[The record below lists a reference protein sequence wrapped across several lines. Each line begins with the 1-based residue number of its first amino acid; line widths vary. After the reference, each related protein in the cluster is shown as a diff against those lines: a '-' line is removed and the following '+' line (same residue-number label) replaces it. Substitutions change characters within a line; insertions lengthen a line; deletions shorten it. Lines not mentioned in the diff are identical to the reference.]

1 MSWVLEEQKR
11 RAIATE
17 STATG
22 TPSCLVSWLLQ
33 QSPVNQM
40 PQECTEHILRHKQSQ
55 KLAHKEPQQ
64 LEQQSIDT
72 EAGMLSGISQK
83 HNMRSSPCRF
93 TEFCNSQCLS
103 HFAAPFIVDRTE
115 TSIAESCKSQ
125 LARARWQQTEN
136 CKATKRQWKR
146 REITTRM
153 IQIAPPPTSICLGAR
168 TGHPHTDPHRKVH
181 SGVFGTCANDP
192 SAGSP
197 TETLLRLLLP
207 LSDKVH

>member
-1 MSWVLEEQKR
+1 MPH
-11 RAIATE
+11 
-17 STATG
+17 TAQ
-22 TPSCLVSWLLQ
+22 PLAHKLLSKLAVAPKPY
-33 QSPVNQM
+33 QSDASRVP
-40 PQECTEHILRHKQSQ
+40 EHILRHKQSQ

-125 LARARWQQTEN
+125 LAKAR
-136 CKATKRQWKR
+136 
-146 REITTRM
+146 
-153 IQIAPPPTSICLGAR
+153 
-168 TGHPHTDPHRKVH
+168 
-181 SGVFGTCANDP
+181 
-192 SAGSP
+192 
-197 TETLLRLLLP
+197 
-207 LSDKVH
+207 

>member
-1 MSWVLEEQKR
+1 MGRE
-11 RAIATE
+11 
-17 STATG
+17 
-22 TPSCLVSWLLQ
+22 
-33 QSPVNQM
+33 QSPHATQPLAHEMLSKLAVAAEPCQSDASRA
-40 PQECTEHILRHKQSQ
+40 PTHILRHKQSQ

-115 TSIAESCKSQ
+115 TSIAESCEQHIMDLVDNK
-125 LARARWQQTEN
+125 WQQNALKE
-136 CKATKRQWKR
+136 AVAVESAPASSAW
-146 REITTRM
+146 
-153 IQIAPPPTSICLGAR
+153 APPPPMRVNRGRPSR
-168 TGHPHTDPHRKVH
+168 NNSQWFDK
-181 SGVFGTCANDP
+181 TCANDP